1 MEKLTIYP
9 IQRKG
14 NMFEEKLVSA
24 CRGITNEMCILFFS
38 WFLFNFSFTN
48 IQTTATEPE
57 RETNIGQYKTKCSL
71 YKHC

>member
-24 CRGITNEMCILFFS
+24 CRGITNEMCIFFFVGFYS
-38 WFLFNFSFTN
+38 IFHLQISRQQQQNLKGK
-48 IQTTATEPE
+48 QT
-57 RETNIGQYKTKCSL
+57 
-71 YKHC
+71 